1 MHSSAGFIIITSA
14 FRFSVHT
21 TGRRA
26 LQPRSKLRRDG
37 LYDENAGIERVGEP
51 DCVLMVS
58 HGLTSFRP
66 PSEES
71 GRCFLLAR
79 RAVVAFQKPI
89 AATCE
94 DIDLLQTTGLGAERS
109 PITSEM
115 FEVQYDPPRI
125 FKVASK
131 GTLGLR

>member
-1 MHSSAGFIIITSA
+1 M
-14 FRFSVHT
+14 
-21 TGRRA
+21 
-26 LQPRSKLRRDG
+26 RD
-37 LYDENAGIERVGEP
+37 GEP

-79 RAVVAFQKPI
+79 RAVVTFQKAI
-89 AATCE
+89 VAACE
-94 DIDLLQTTGLGAERS
+94 HIDLLQTTGLGAERS

-115 FEVQYDPPRI
+115 FEVQYDPPGI

-131 GTLGLR
+131 GTLGLRRLAAHSRDSVPNVGGQTIDVLRIPTIWS

>member
-1 MHSSAGFIIITSA
+1 LTELISL
-14 FRFSVHT
+14 R
-21 TGRRA
+21 TGRREPSI
-26 LQPRSKLRRDG
+26 LYSRDN
-37 LYDENAGIERVGEP
+37 ENAGIERDGEP

-79 RAVVAFQKPI
+79 RAVVTFQKAI
-89 AATCE
+89 VAACE
-94 DIDLLQTTGLGAERS
+94 HIDLLQTTGLGAERS

-115 FEVQYDPPRI
+115 FEVQYDPP
-125 FKVASK
+125 
-131 GTLGLR
+131 